1 MTPLDSHSLF
11 LLFLMVIFVVAAS
24 VIGNVVNRML
34 GRMANRRARMYEQSK
49 LRLQSIPLRI
59 SSERTLRRDA

>member
-24 VIGNVVNRML
+24 VIGNVINRML